1 MNQPIVGDNRAKLCC
16 RKIVSFCESWFVKQ
30 IARPIVFLLPPIL
43 LTSVA
48 YRAGLKEDVVKWFG
62 AGVGDLL
69 NQSAFLIIVGAY
81 IYVVIMKA
89 IYAAINSYAKPS
101 RELGT
106 GDLIAI
112 LKAMNIVVNEK
123 AKRMADKAKSAL
135 QQKNICPK
143 RTFLQITQ
151 PGQQLYLLIAGI
163 KSVFEYIDQE
173 KAEYRVGLLKI
184 SGNKA
189 VEWIAFEPYVQ
200 PPRTTPEDL
209 NAPTSTVTH
218 CIKTK
223 SIVVVDDIQKEL
235 KKPTK
240 DERRFLRSNTQI
252 GSQLCHPLTHQ
263 ATGKVE
269 YVITVAGNKANCL
282 KQKHSE
288 LYEWILNH
296 FAVRISME
304 HSLLIMKEKAHEPE
318 QSAA

>member
-135 QQKNICPK
+135 QQK
-143 RTFLQITQ
+143 TFAQRELFFKL
-151 PGQQLYLLIAGI
+151 PNLD
-163 KSVFEYIDQE
+163 S
-173 KAEYRVGLLKI
+173 
-184 SGNKA
+184 N
-189 VEWIAFEPYVQ
+189 
-200 PPRTTPEDL
+200 
-209 NAPTSTVTH
+209 ST
-218 CIKTK
+218 
-223 SIVVVDDIQKEL
+223 
-235 KKPTK
+235 
-240 DERRFLRSNTQI
+240 F
-252 GSQLCHPLTHQ
+252 
-263 ATGKVE
+263 
-269 YVITVAGNKANCL
+269 
-282 KQKHSE
+282 
-288 LYEWILNH
+288 
-296 FAVRISME
+296 
-304 HSLLIMKEKAHEPE
+304 
-318 QSAA
+318 